1 MDLIKRDDLKK
12 EFLPGR
18 VIQKA
23 VGKDAPSVKRKDDH
37 GICPLF
43 R

>member
-1 MDLIKRDDLKK
+1 MDLIKRGDLNK
-12 EFLPGR
+12 ELLPGR

-23 VGKDAPSVKRKDDH
+23 VGKDAPSKRKDDH